1 MSIVNAAGKS
11 IASTH
16 LSNGTIITMFNQ
28 IINVTT
34 QISFKNANGVVKY
47 RMTADIGAQADKL
60 RCAQYIVSMSQAALS
75 QTPRMVLYISSKTV
89 INSAT
94 DITVLPLYEFIS
106 PTITRLG
113 FENYQLTWW
122 CNSDESVNTSLYD
135 DIKIKKFSQHQLDS
149 FTPPATA
156 TQILCSAN
164 LRWELLSQD
173 GGGIKDSFPVLTP
186 IIHNPVILSTKTGYG
201 YVTDFASNSGGG
213 GGGNGMSLHSHTSV
227 TDGGFAAAVFMPSA
241 VMRPFNWR

>member
-11 IASTH
+11 VASTH
-16 LSNGTIITMFNQ
+16 LFNGTIITMFNQ
-28 IINVTT
+28 IVNVTT
-34 QISFKNANGVVKY
+34 QINFKNANGDVKY
-47 RMTADIGAQADKL
+47 TLAADTSAQANKY
-60 RCAQYIVSMSQAALS
+60 RCAQYIVSMSQASLAK
-75 QTPRMVLYISSKTV
+75 TPRMVLYIQSSTV
-89 INSAT
+89 INAT
-94 DITVLPLYEFIS
+94 TGITVNPLYEFIS

-122 CNSDESVNTSLYD
+122 CNSDELVSTSLYD
-135 DIKIKKFSQHQLDS
+135 DIKIKKFSQNQLDS
-149 FTPPATA
+149 FTPTA
-156 TQILCSAN
+156 NSTQILCSAN

-173 GGGIKDSFPVLTP
+173 GGGIKDAFPVLTP
-186 IIHNPVILSTKTGYG
+186 IIRNPVILSTKTGYG
-201 YVTDFASNSGGG
+201 YVTDFASNSGG